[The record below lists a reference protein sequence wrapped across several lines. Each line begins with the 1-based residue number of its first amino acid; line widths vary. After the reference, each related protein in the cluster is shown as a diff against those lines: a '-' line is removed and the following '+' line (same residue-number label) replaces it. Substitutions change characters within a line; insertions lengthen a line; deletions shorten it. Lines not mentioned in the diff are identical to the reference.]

1 MMGNKLKN
9 QELKKL
15 ADNINNKTSQEKTA
29 AQTDSLR
36 PLGEKDR
43 KLGAFGYMSLWVG
56 DGVNM
61 GNMTLGASVIV
72 AGAAL
77 LNIWQTLAAALLA
90 IGIISTLFALNDRV
104 GYRTGIPYVTHLKM
118 SFGEKGSLISS
129 LLRAVPAVIW
139 YGIQS
144 WIGGTALNEVFR
156 ILSNGAIDNVV
167 VAFIILLVIQILLS
181 MKGFESI
188 KWVETVASVVLMGI
202 VITVFVILMKD
213 HREAVVDTWVN
224 TSGSWGVPFF
234 GMVMVFLG
242 NYAAIFLSASD
253 YSRELK
259 TGYSDTKRA
268 MLYFVPIVISYGSVI
283 AVGAML
289 ASATGYTNP
298 ALGLPAL
305 FDNVYMQLFISAFIV
320 FGAIAVNM
328 VANIVTPTYVIQ
340 LFTKLNYKIAVT
352 ITGLLAMV
360 SFPWLLVQDD
370 NAKGLDLFVLIYSAF
385 LGPMVAI
392 LIVEY
397 YILRKQKIDVEELYK
412 KDGNFSGTNMA
423 AILAM
428 LISAGLAFLFVDLA
442 WIIGF
447 VSAGIL
453 YPLISKYFF
462 KGSRFKKD
470 TILEDR

>member
-1 MMGNKLKN
+1 M
-9 QELKKL
+9 
-15 ADNINNKTSQEKTA
+15 ADNLNNTPQENMDAA

-61 GNMTLGASVIV
+61 GNMTLGASVV
-72 AGAAL
+72 AAGIAT
-77 LNIWQTLAAALLA
+77 LNIWQTMAAALIA

-104 GYRTGIPYVTHLKM
+104 GYRKGIPYVSHLKM
-118 SFGEKGSLISS
+118 SFGEKGTLVSS

-144 WIGGTALNEVFR
+144 WIGGTALNEIFKIV
-156 ILSNGAIDNVV
+156 SDGAFDNVAV
-167 VAFIILLVIQILLS
+167 GFIIIVIIQILLS

-188 KWVETVASVVLMGI
+188 KWVESVASVVLMGI
-202 VITVFVILMKD
+202 VITVFVILLKD
-213 HREAVVDTWVN
+213 HSQAVKDTWVSA
-224 TSGSWGVPFF
+224 SGSWGLPFF
-234 GMVMVFLG
+234 GFIMVFLG
-242 NYAAIFLSASD
+242 NYAAIFLSAAD

-259 TGYSDTKRA
+259 TGYSDTKRGL
-268 MLYFVPIVISYGSVI
+268 LYFVPIVISYGSVI

-305 FDNVYMQLFISAFIV
+305 FDNVWIELFIAVFIV
-320 FGAIAVNM
+320 FGVIAVNM

-340 LFTKLNYKIAVT
+340 LFTKLNYKVAVT

-370 NAKGLDLFVLIYSAF
+370 NAKGLDTFVLIYSAF

-397 YILRKQKIDVEELYK
+397 YLLRKQKIDIDELYK
-412 KDGNFSGTNMA
+412 KDGDFSGTNYAAIVSMFAA
-423 AILAM
+423 AILA
-428 LISAGLAFLFVDLA
+428 FFFVDLA

-447 VSAGIL
+447 VAAGII
-453 YPLISKYFF
+453 YPIISKNAF
-462 KGSRFKKD
+462 KGSKFKKG
-470 TILEDR
+470 TIYEEK